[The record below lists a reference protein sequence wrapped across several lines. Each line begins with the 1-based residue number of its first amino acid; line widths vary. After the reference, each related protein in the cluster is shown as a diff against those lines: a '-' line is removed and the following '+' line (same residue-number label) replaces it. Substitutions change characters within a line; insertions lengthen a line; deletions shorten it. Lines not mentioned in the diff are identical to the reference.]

1 MANTYTQIYI
11 QIVFAVQG
19 RQNMIASQHREQLHK
34 YITGIVKKRKQKMLA
49 IFCMPDHLHFLM
61 GMTPSISISD
71 LVRDVK
77 AGSSN
82 FINDSGWVPN
92 KFNWQEGFGGF
103 SYSRNQIDSIIKYIL
118 NQEQHH
124 SKKTFKEEYMT
135 LLKEFEIEFDEK
147 YLFEWYD

>member
-19 RQNMIASQHREQLHK
+19 RQNLIASQHREQLHK
-34 YITGIVKKRKQKMLA
+34 YITGMLKKRDQKMLA
-49 IFCMPDHLHFLM
+49 IFCLPDHLHFLM
-61 GMTPSISISD
+61 GMRPSISVSD

-82 FINDSGWVPN
+82 FINDSGWIRG
-92 KFNWQEGFGGF
+92 KFHWQDGFGGF
-103 SYSRNQIDSIIKYIL
+103 SYSRNQIDTVINYIL

-124 SKKTFKEEYMT
+124 SKTSFREEYIG
-135 LLKEFEIEFDEK
+135 LLREFDIEFNER
-147 YLFEWYD
+147 YLFEWNE